1 MASEAGIRLTVP
13 IEGLATKPK
22 TQPPRKSHGRA
33 LGRVGWGVADQAVS
47 SLTNVAVSFY
57 LVHTLAA
64 AAFGAFSL
72 AYVTYGFALN
82 ASRGLS
88 TDPLMVRFSGAE
100 VGRWRRAVAGAT
112 GTAIVVG
119 LVAGLISIAAAF
131 AIGGVTGTAFLALGL
146 TLPALMLQDSW
157 RYSFFALGRGSQA
170 FLNDSIW
177 AVAML
182 PAIAGLRL
190 TGHADVFWVLFAWGA
205 SAGVGALAGPLQAR
219 VIPRPLRAWQWVYR
233 HRDLGP
239 RYLAEGTISN
249 SGYQFRSYGTGLI
262 LGLAALGSLQACVTL
277 FGPTTILFA
286 AMGLVTIPEA
296 ARVLQ
301 RAPSLLGIFAVAV
314 SLGLAALGL
323 AWGLVVLVAL
333 PRGLGDMVLG
343 PIWRPTYPLV
353 LPTVISIV
361 ATAVSTGPGA
371 VLHALGASRKSLR
384 VTIFGTTCF
393 IGFSL
398 AGAAIGG
405 AAAGAAGVCWGT
417 AVSSWI
423 VAVVCWWQMR
433 AAMREADIPQS
444 LGLMRLVRKLT
455 RRLGLAAQSPVRTAT
470 AAATSASAFTAV
482 HPAHPAGHRRR
493 TPADPATVWRRPVRS
508 APPRHTRRHQPS
520 TAATFARAA
529 LAAAGG
535 IAVIVIAATVGLALA
550 HAPAAYEPARA
561 AQPAASRSS
570 TPPVTGTTALLR
582 PVSLRVVDPNAQA
595 SGDIKEPQLN
605 RGHNLAAPWRS
616 DKYAS
621 ADFKGLKPGVG
632 LLLDMGRAVTIT
644 DVQLTLGETP
654 GANVE
659 IRVGNS
665 ADSVAKVRSAADAD
679 NVHGVA
685 TLRSARP
692 AHGQYVLIWFT
703 KLPPESSGNFQVI
716 VYNISVKGLNATP

>member
-1 MASEAGIRLTVP
+1 MASEAGIRLTAP

-22 TQPPRKSHGRA
+22 ARPPRKSRGRA
-33 LGRVGWGVADQAVS
+33 LGRIGWGLADQAVS

-100 VGRWRRAVAGAT
+100 IGRWRRAVAGAT

-146 TLPALMLQDSW
+146 TLPGLMLQDSW
-157 RYSFFALGRGSQA
+157 RYSFFALGRGGQA

-177 AVAML
+177 AIALL
-182 PAIAGLRL
+182 PVIAGLRL

-239 RYLAEGTISN
+239 RYLAEGTITN
-249 SGYQFRSYGTGLI
+249 AGYQFRSYGTGLI

-301 RAPSLLGIFAVAV
+301 RAPSLLGMFAVAV
-314 SLGLAALGL
+314 SLGLAALGF

-333 PRGLGDMVLG
+333 PRGLGGLVLG
-343 PIWRPTYPLV
+343 PIWRSTYPLV

-361 ATAVSTGPGA
+361 ATAVGTGPGA

-384 VTIFGTTCF
+384 VTIFGATCF

-398 AGAAIGG
+398 AGAVIGG

-417 AVSSWI
+417 ALSSWI
-423 VAVVCWWQMR
+423 GTMVLWWQMR
-433 AAMREADIPQS
+433 AAMREAGIPQS
-444 LGLMRLVRKLT
+444 PGLMKLVRKLT
-455 RRLGLAAQSPVRTAT
+455 PRLGLAAQSPVRTTT
-470 AAATSASAFTAV
+470 AAASASAFTAV
-482 HPAHPAGHRRR
+482 HAARPTGHRRR
-493 TPADPATVWRRPVRS
+493 TPVDPATVRRRPVRS
-508 APPRHTRRHQPS
+508 APPRHRRQQPS
-520 TAATFARAA
+520 TAATVTRAV

-550 HAPAAYEPARA
+550 HAPAAYESAKAP
-561 AQPAASRSS
+561 QSTASRLS
-570 TPPVTGTTALLR
+570 TPPSTDTTILLR

-595 SGDIKEPQLN
+595 SGDINEPHLTTD
-605 RGHNLAAPWRS
+605 HNLAAPWRS
-616 DKYAS
+616 DDYAS

-632 LLLDMGRAVTIT
+632 LLLDMGRAATIT
-644 DVQLTLGETP
+644 DVQLTLGEAL

-659 IRVGNS
+659 IKVGSS
-665 ADSVAKVRSAADAD
+665 ADSVAKIRSVADAG
-679 NVHGVA
+679 NVRGVA
-685 TLRSARP
+685 TVRPARP
-692 AHGQYVLIWFT
+692 AYGQYVLIWFT
-703 KLPPESSGNFQVI
+703 KLPPESPGNFQVI
-716 VYNISVKGLNATP
+716 VYSISVKGLNATP